1 MGADRTLRHFQIVRT
16 LHSNQIIYYNVE
28 VSLSFVHVSWYV
40 GFYRSLTHTCA
51 RSRHSICH
59 TTKRRREM
67 NEAVPSHHTHTHQ
80 TAHKKGK
87 TKKTAYAQNINIFI
101 MSPSELC
108 PFCLYTN
115 TYKYEWINKKYE
127 GPKSNMN
134 SLDKR
139 FTSNYSSNPF

>member
-40 GFYRSLTHTCA
+40 GFYRSLTHTRT
-51 RSRHSICH
+51 RSHHSVCH

-67 NEAVPSHHTHTHQ
+67 NEVVPSYHSHQ
-80 TAHKKGK
+80 TAYKKGK
-87 TKKTAYAQNINIFI
+87 QKTAYAQNINIFI

-115 TYKYEWINKKYE
+115 TYKYDWINKKYE

-134 SLDKR
+134 SLDKC
-139 FTSNYSSNPF
+139 FALNYGLNPF